1 MSRIIE
7 QNSLETRIAELERQI
22 QTIHA
27 NMAAERE
34 RYENE
39 VFNRF
44 STLNT
49 NIFKRLLFRID
60 GWGPWHIVREAPRWR
75 PWRRWWTS

>member
-1 MSRIIE
+1 MTDRERIEEI
-7 QNSLETRIAELERQI
+7 ERQI
-22 QTIHA
+22 A
-27 NMAAERE
+27 SLRDNAEAARV

-49 NIFKRLLFRID
+49 PRWKRLLFRID
-60 GWGPWHIVREAPRWR
+60 GWGPWHVVREKPRWR
-75 PWRRWWTS
+75 PWRHWYTS